1 MNENWL
7 KKIDWLVLPLLG
19 ILAVIGGWH
28 LVAGKKTYVPQSSPA
43 ELRAALI
50 KDFAKDG
57 DLAKGEAVWKTVQS
71 LVESGQ
77 LGRLKTLPNGEE
89 LSATVQPYFEEKR
102 VGLIP
107 ALPNVVETW
116 QSSKPYLAEP
126 FAKRGE
132 MDQGILRFTW
142 YSLMLVAKG
151 YALALLVGTPIG
163 FFLGLSKAFTKTFD
177 PIIQILRP
185 VSPLAWLPL
194 GLVLFLSAGKN
205 ASELGALF
213 TIAVCAMW
221 PTVLN
226 TAVGVRAIPQDYLNV
241 AKVLKLSRT
250 KTLFKVLIPAT
261 LPYMFTG
268 FRLSLGIAWLVIVA
282 AEMLTGRPGVGGFLW
297 QEYNA
302 LIYEHIILCIIT
314 IGIVG
319 FVLDR
324 LMSLVEKRFKTA

>member
-1 MNENWL
+1 MKQFKL
-7 KKIDWLVLPLLG
+7 DWLILPVLG
-19 ILAVIGGWH
+19 ILLVLSGWQAVSGRKII
-28 LVAGKKTYVPQSSPA
+28 KKDAQGVVVS
-43 ELRAALI
+43 
-50 KDFAKDG
+50 
-57 DLAKGEAVWKTVQS
+57 
-71 LVESGQ
+71 
-77 LGRLKTLPNGEE
+77 EE
-89 LSATVQPYFEEKR
+89 R

-107 ALPNVVETW
+107 ALPSVVETW
-116 QSSKPYLAEP
+116 QASRIYIVEP

-142 YSLMLVAKG
+142 YSLILVAKG
-151 YALALLVGTPIG
+151 YALALLIGTPIG
-163 FFLGLSKAFTKTFD
+163 FLLGLSKAFTKTFD
-177 PIIQILRP
+177 PIIQFLRQ

-194 GLVLFLSAGKN
+194 GLVLFLNAGKE
-205 ASELGALF
+205 AGTLGALF
-213 TIAVCAMW
+213 TIAICSMW

-302 LIYEHIILCIIT
+302 LVYEHIILSIIT
-314 IGIVG
+314 IGLVG

-324 LMSLVEKRFKTA
+324 LMSLIEARFKSI

>member
-1 MNENWL
+1 MKQFKL
-7 KKIDWLVLPLLG
+7 DWLILPVVGMLLVVG
-19 ILAVIGGWH
+19 AWH
-28 LVAGKKTYVPQSSPA
+28 LVAGKKVIKKDA
-43 ELRAALI
+43 E
-50 KDFAKDG
+50 G
-57 DLAKGEAVWKTVQS
+57 NVVSEA
-71 LVESGQ
+71 
-77 LGRLKTLPNGEE
+77 RI
-89 LSATVQPYFEEKR
+89 
-102 VGLIP
+102 GLIP

-116 QSSKPYLAEP
+116 QASRIYIVEP

-132 MDQGILRFTW
+132 MDQGIARFTW
-142 YSLMLVAKG
+142 YSLILVAKG
-151 YALALLVGTPIG
+151 YALALIIGTPIG
-163 FFLGLSKAFTKTFD
+163 FFLGLSKMFTKTFD

-194 GLVLFLSAGKN
+194 GLVLFLDAGKD
-205 ASELGALF
+205 AGTLGALF
-213 TIAVCAMW
+213 TIAVCSMW

-241 AKVLKLSRT
+241 ARVLKLSRT

-302 LIYEHIILCIIT
+302 LIYEHIILSIIT
-314 IGIVG
+314 IGLVG

-324 LMSLVEKRFKTA
+324 LMSLVEARFKSI